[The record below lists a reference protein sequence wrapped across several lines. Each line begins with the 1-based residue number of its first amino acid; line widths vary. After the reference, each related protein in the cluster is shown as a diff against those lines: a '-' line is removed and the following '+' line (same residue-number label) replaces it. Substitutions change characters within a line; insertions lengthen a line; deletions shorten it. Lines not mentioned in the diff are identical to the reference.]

1 MQNQNRF
8 YEFAN
13 FRIDVAKHRLLRD
26 GEPLPVTPKAVEI
39 LLLLAQNSGR
49 IVEKDELMAAIWPD
63 TIVEESNL
71 TQTVYVLRKIL
82 GQDASGEKFI
92 QTIPK
97 RGYRF
102 LHELRAVA
110 DESDLI
116 VKHQTSSCTGIGEEV
131 NPAEQALLRLAMIRS
146 RCVEFSTA
154 FQRQFRFEVFQVAAD
169 ARDSGDL
176 PAASKNH
183 GGVFRL

>member
-1 MQNQNRF
+1 MQNQKRF

-13 FRIDVAKHRLLRD
+13 FRIDVAKHRLLKD

-49 IVEKDELMAAIWPD
+49 VVEKDELMSAIWPD
-63 TIVEESNL
+63 TVVEESNL
-71 TQTVYVLRKIL
+71 TQTVYVLRKVL
-82 GQDASGEKFI
+82 GQDANGEKFI

-110 DESDLI
+110 EET
-116 VKHQTSSCTGIGEEV
+116 VQTIERRTTSPTVIG
-131 NPAEQALLRLAMIRS
+131 Q
-146 RCVEFSTA
+146 
-154 FQRQFRFEVFQVAAD
+154 
-169 ARDSGDL
+169 
-176 PAASKNH
+176 
-183 GGVFRL
+183 

>member
-13 FRIDVAKHRLLRD
+13 FRIDVAKHRLLKD

-63 TIVEESNL
+63 TVVEESNL

-102 LHELRAVA
+102 LHELLHGLVRRRKTDGVW
-110 DESDLI
+110 
-116 VKHQTSSCTGIGEEV
+116 TST
-131 NPAEQALLRLAMIRS
+131 LAGS
-146 RCVEFSTA
+146 VGY
-154 FQRQFRFEVFQVAAD
+154 D
-169 ARDSGDL
+169 
-176 PAASKNH
+176 PAAAEIP
-183 GGVFRL
+183 F